1 MQTTLDKKKA
11 KRNLVTTTVTY
22 IHWVDAVADCE
33 WQTDVKAEIHD
44 CFTVGFI
51 VSETEDAICIAST
64 VSDKDSN
71 ARMHIPKAWI
81 KERKAV
87 KFETKQRKAEGPTV
101 PAVGKRSNTSKVL
114 S

>member
-1 MQTTLDKKKA
+1 MDSKKRKPNVVSTTI
-11 KRNLVTTTVTY
+11 TY
-22 IHWVDAVADCE
+22 VHWVDAVADCE
-33 WQTDVKAEIHD
+33 WQTDVKADIHD
-44 CFTVGFI
+44 CYTVGFVI
-51 VSETEDAICIAST
+51 SETDEAICIAST

-81 KERKAV
+81 KERKVV
-87 KFETKQRKAEGPTV
+87 KFETKQRKSQGTDI

>member
-1 MQTTLDKKKA
+1 MDTKKRKPDV
-11 KRNLVTTTVTY
+11 VTTTVTY

-33 WQTDVKAEIHD
+33 WETDVKAEIHD
-44 CFTVGFI
+44 CYTVGFI
-51 VSETEDAICIAST
+51 VNETEEAICIAST

-87 KFETKQRKAEGPTV
+87 KFETKQRKAEGKTV

>member
-1 MQTTLDKKKA
+1 MDKT
-11 KRNLVTTTVTY
+11 KRKRDVVTTTVTY
-22 IHWVDAVADCE
+22 VHWVDAVADCE

-44 CFTVGFI
+44 CYTVGFI
-51 VSETEDAICIAST
+51 VNETAEAICIAST

-81 KERKAV
+81 KERKVV
-87 KFETKQRKAEGPTV
+87 KFETKQRKSEGQNI